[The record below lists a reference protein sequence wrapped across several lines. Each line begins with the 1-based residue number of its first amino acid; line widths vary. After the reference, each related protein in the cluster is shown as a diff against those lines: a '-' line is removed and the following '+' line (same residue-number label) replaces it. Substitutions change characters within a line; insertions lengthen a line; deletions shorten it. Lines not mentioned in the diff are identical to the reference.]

1 MTLIALA
8 PSPALDVTHRIG
20 ALADG
25 GIHRPTEVVRL
36 AGGKAL
42 NVVRAARALGLPAR
56 AVVPL
61 GGRMGVVVA
70 GLAVDEGLDV
80 RAVPIAAEA
89 RQCLSL
95 VPDAGSPTESYEPAP
110 ELSAREARSLAS
122 AVGEE
127 LAGALAG
134 EAIGDAAVAAVAPA
148 ASARSGGG
156 SLWGSGAAEA
166 SGASEGTAAAGPS
179 TSPDASTP
187 AAPAGP
193 VWLAISGSLP
203 PALIAG
209 LGPVVEAALAAG
221 VRLAVDSSGEG
232 LRALLE
238 ARPHVV
244 KVNRSEAA
252 GALELPEQTPLR
264 ELAGALRTLTSRPD
278 GDGGLVVVTDGAHGA
293 LALDADGAWLA
304 HPDPEPGRFAVGS
317 GDSFLA
323 GLVAGLSA
331 GETTASALARASAA
345 GSANTRALGAGR
357 FSADDVAA
365 ATERIRVE
373 ALDS

>member
-20 ALADG
+20 VLDDG

-42 NVVRAARALGLPAR
+42 NVVRAARTLGLPAR

-110 ELSAREARSLAS
+110 ELSDREARSLAS

-134 EAIGDAAVAAVAPA
+134 ETIGDAEVDA
-148 ASARSGGG
+148 
-156 SLWGSGAAEA
+156 GA
-166 SGASEGTAAAGPS
+166 G
-179 TSPDASTP
+179 DDD
-187 AAPAGP
+187 APAGP

-209 LGPVVEAALAAG
+209 LAPVVEAALAAG

-232 LRALLE
+232 LRALLA
-238 ARPHVV
+238 ARPHLV

-252 GALELPEQTPLR
+252 GALGLPEQTPLR
-264 ELAGALRTLTSRPD
+264 ELAAALRALTTRPD
-278 GDGGLVVVTDGAHGA
+278 GDDGLVVVTDGAHGA
-293 LALDADGAWLA
+293 LALGADGAWLA

-323 GLVAGLSA
+323 GIVAGLVAG
-331 GETTASALARASAA
+331 EPTASALARASAA

-357 FSADDVAA
+357 FATDDVDAA
-365 ATERIRVE
+365 ASRIRVE
-373 ALDS
+373 ALG